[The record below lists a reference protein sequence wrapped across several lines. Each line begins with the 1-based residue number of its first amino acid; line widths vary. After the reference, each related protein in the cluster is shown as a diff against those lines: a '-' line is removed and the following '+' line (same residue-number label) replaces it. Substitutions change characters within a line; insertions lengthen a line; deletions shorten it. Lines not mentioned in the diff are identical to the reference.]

1 LDKLG
6 TEPGGEAGKP
16 RLKRV
21 DQSDAAVTLA
31 APAAVVTITPVAEIT
46 VTAVT
51 EFAFAAEVPV
61 TTPLAAGLAI
71 TTVAEITVATG
82 TTSATATTAA
92 TALVSTTAAA
102 TATVAS
108 ATGRTSAAATAA
120 GGIPAFFGFAHA
132 QVPAAELGAIQLGH
146 RRLAEFTAR
155 KGDEGKP
162 AGSAGFTVD
171 RHVQINDGF
180 EGSEELAQF
189 GFRSVVRQVS
199 NIQFHRFST
208 SCRSRRFQAALP
220 LSGKNA

>member
-1 LDKLG
+1 
-6 TEPGGEAGKP
+6 
-16 RLKRV
+16 LKRINE
-21 DQSDAAVTLA
+21 SNAAVTLA
-31 APAAVVTITPVAEIT
+31 TAPAAIIT
-46 VTAVT
+46 
-51 EFAFAAEVPV
+51 
-61 TTPLAAGLAI
+61 I
-71 TTVAEITVATG
+71 TTVAEITVAAITKFALAAEFAFAPAVAPEIAVATVAVATG
-82 TTSATATTAA
+82 TTSATTTASA
-92 TALVSTTAAA
+92 AALVSAAAA
-102 TATVAS
+102 TSAAVAS
-108 ATGRTSAAATAA
+108 ATGRTTATTAAAA
-120 GGIPAFFGFAHA
+120 GRIPALFGFAHA
-132 QVPAAELGAIQLGH
+132 QVPAAEIGAIQLGH

-162 AGSAGFTVD
+162 TGSAGFTVD